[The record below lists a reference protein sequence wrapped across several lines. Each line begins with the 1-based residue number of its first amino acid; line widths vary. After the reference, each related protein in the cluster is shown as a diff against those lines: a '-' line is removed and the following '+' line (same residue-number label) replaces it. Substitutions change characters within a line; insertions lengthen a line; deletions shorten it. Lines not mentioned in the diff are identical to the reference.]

1 MPDDPLFQIGDGV
14 RLRSRSDLVG
24 QIAAVPKRVGGEYW
38 YKIYFSPGHTSSHP
52 ESDLQACRVTTD
64 VKELLLQGQFA
75 GREAFSKLVTHLKL
89 TTALRSQIYALVS
102 SRTKFYSYQFKPV
115 LKFLES
121 ESHRLL
127 IADEVGLGKTIEAG
141 LILTEL
147 RARRPL
153 KRVLVVPPAH
163 LMPKWQRELKTRFD
177 LDFDILDREGV
188 ERFLREYDEEGDDT
202 VLHGIVS
209 LQTIRSRALLTRWE
223 AAAPQLDM
231 VIFDEA
237 GRLRNSETQ
246 SNRASA
252 LLGET
257 SDALLL
263 LTATP
268 VQTGTQDLYHLL
280 RLLDP
285 EEFADWSVFYD
296 RLLTNDPILLALA
309 ELRRQFP
316 PDMAHC
322 KEILEGIEHVP
333 FGDRFVR
340 NPLYNRVLERLGQ
353 PFLPTRREVVELQ
366 RDLSTLNV
374 LGHLLSRTRKRDV
387 HEQRPVR
394 RPRVVREPPTSAEE
408 QFYKIVTHICREMY
422 RRVNPKII
430 TGFLT
435 IMPQRQMASCMV
447 AMVESL
453 QDRLGRQDVEM
464 EEASDFIAEDF
475 ESDESDNGSPISW
488 SELGD
493 LEAWKRRLR
502 ENDTKWTSLL
512 RVIQEVDQREPKK
525 NKILVFSYFK
535 RTLRYLQTR
544 LDEAGIKS
552 LVIHGDVPSNPG
564 NPEEDIR
571 GQRLDQFRND
581 LSVRVLLSS
590 EVGSEGLDL
599 EFCHVIVN
607 YDLPWNPMVVEQ
619 RIGRL
624 DRIGQESESI
634 LIFNLSMPGTIED
647 RVLERLYAR
656 IKVFEASIGDLEVI
670 LGEEVRSLTQ
680 ALFSRNLT
688 SEELDARL
696 DQSAEVIERRQM
708 ELEDMEQNASSL
720 IGHDEYFLD
729 QIEQARRQHRYV
741 GGEELLIYLQD
752 FLNAHYPGCSAQPSP
767 QQGEYLLRFDEP
779 FRSFLRIT
787 LPPED
792 AGLRAFYR
800 RCRRDEVLFTINHE
814 AADAN
819 KKLDFLTFYHPII
832 RAIKSYYAEHQ
843 EELFPVSSL
852 RIPHQSLPIGDN
864 VWFLFLTE
872 ITGAHPYK
880 DLEAVV
886 LSMSDGIPLGPDE
899 SESLLWEMIQRGES
913 EDPTI
918 HSAEPVLP
926 ELVNGA
932 EEFLIERLQAKFAER
947 KRLNESVVER
957 RLASLE
963 ETFQRTLR
971 KREEQLRQAHMRGHQ
986 DRIIRMRE
994 GGIRNLKADYE
1005 RKKLDIEAGRLL
1017 GMSYQLRGAGL
1028 LRVTR

>member
-1 MPDDPLFQIGDGV
+1 MPDKPLFQIGEGV
-14 RLRSRSDLVG
+14 RLNSRPDLVG
-24 QIAAVPKRVGGEYW
+24 QVTTEPRRVGGEYW
-38 YKIYFSPGHTSSHP
+38 YTIYFGPGHTSKHP

-64 VKELLLQGQFA
+64 VKEILLQGQFA

-89 TTALRSQIYALVS
+89 TTALRSQVYALVS

-153 KRVLVVPPAH
+153 KRVLIVPPAH
-163 LMPKWQRELKTRFD
+163 LSTKWQRELKTRFD
-177 LDFDILDREGV
+177 LDFEILDREGV
-188 ERFLREYDEEGDDT
+188 ERFLRSYDEEGDDT
-202 VLHGIVS
+202 VLHGIAS
-209 LQTIRSRALLTRWE
+209 LQTMRNRALLTRWE
-223 AAAPQLDM
+223 AAAPQFDM

-257 SDALLL
+257 ADALLL

-285 EEFADWSVFYD
+285 EEFADWSVFND
-296 RLLTNDPILLALA
+296 RLLSNASILLALA

-316 PDMAHC
+316 PDMVRC
-322 KEILEGIEHVP
+322 KEILEGIEHIP
-333 FGDRFVR
+333 FGERFAR
-340 NPLYNRVLERLGQ
+340 NPLYIRVLERLGQ
-353 PFLPTRREVVELQ
+353 TSLPTRREVVEIQ

-374 LGHLLSRTRKRDV
+374 FGHLLSRTRKRDV

-394 RPRVVREPPTSAEE
+394 RSQVVRTPPTQVEE
-408 QFYKIVTHICREMY
+408 QFYKLVTRICRDMY
-422 RRVNPKII
+422 RRVNPN
-430 TGFLT
+430 TMAGFLT

-453 QDRLGRQDVEM
+453 QERLGQRHVET
-464 EEASDFIAEDF
+464 EEVSDFIPEDF
-475 ESDESDNGSPISW
+475 ESTDGDDDSPFTWSD
-488 SELGD
+488 LGD
-493 LEAWKRRLR
+493 LDAWKRRLS

-512 RVIQEVDQREPKK
+512 RVIQEVEQREPKK
-525 NKILVFSYFK
+525 YKILVFSYFK
-535 RTLRYLQTR
+535 RTLRYLQSR
-544 LDEAGIKS
+544 LDRAGVKS
-552 LVIHGDVPSNPG
+552 LVIDGDVPSDPR

-581 LSVRVLLSS
+581 SSVRVLLSS

-599 EFCHVIVN
+599 EFCHVVVN

-656 IKVFEASIGDLEVI
+656 VKVFETSIGDLEVI
-670 LGEEVRSLTQ
+670 LGEEIRSLAQ
-680 ALFSRNLT
+680 ALFALNLT
-688 SEELDARL
+688 PEELDARL
-696 DQSAEVIERRQM
+696 DQSAGVIERRKM
-708 ELEDMEQNASSL
+708 ELEDMEKNASSL

-741 GGEELLIYLQD
+741 GGEELLVYLRD
-752 FLNAHYPGCSAQPSP
+752 FLAAHYPSCTAQPSP
-767 QQGEYLLRFDEP
+767 QQGVYLLRFDES
-779 FRSFLRIT
+779 FRSFLRMA
-787 LPPED
+787 LPQED
-792 AGLRAFYR
+792 QGLRAFYR
-800 RCRRDEVLFTINHE
+800 RCRRDEVLVTVNHE

-819 KKLDFLTFYHPII
+819 KTLDFLTFYHPII

-843 EELFPVSSL
+843 DELFPVSSL
-852 RIPHQSLPIGDN
+852 RLAHSTHPVGDY
-864 VWFLFLTE
+864 VWLLFLTE

-886 LSMSDGIPLGPDE
+886 LPMSGRIPLSSDE
-899 SESLLWEMIQRGES
+899 SESLLWELIQRGES
-913 EDPTI
+913 GDKSLTP
-918 HSAEPVLP
+918 PVRQ
-926 ELVNGA
+926 ELVNMA
-932 EEFLIERLQAKFAER
+932 EDVLVERLEAKFEER
-947 KRLNESVVER
+947 KRLNESVVEG

-963 ETFQRTLR
+963 ETFRRTLR
-971 KREEQLRQAHMRGHQ
+971 KREEQLRQSQIKGHQ

-1005 RKKLDIEAGRLL
+1005 RKKLDVEAGRRL
-1017 GMSYQLRGAGL
+1017 GRSYQLQGAGL
-1028 LRVTR
+1028 LHVSH

>member
-1 MPDDPLFQIGDGV
+1 MPDVPLFKVGDGV
-14 RLRSRSDLVG
+14 RLNSRPDLVG
-24 QIAAVPKRVGGEYW
+24 QVTAEPRRVGGEYW
-38 YKIYFSPGHTSSHP
+38 YTIYFGPGHTSKHP
-52 ESDLQACRVTTD
+52 EGDLQACRVTTD

-89 TTALRSQIYALVS
+89 TTALRSQVYALVS

-153 KRVLVVPPAH
+153 KRVLIIPPAH
-163 LMPKWQRELKTRFD
+163 LSTKWQRELKTRFD
-177 LDFDILDREGV
+177 LDFEILDREGV
-188 ERFLREYDEEGDDT
+188 EQFLRTYDEEGDDT
-202 VLHGIVS
+202 VLYGIAS
-209 LQTIRSRALLTRWE
+209 LQTMRGRALLTRWE
-223 AAAPQLDM
+223 AVTPQLDM

-246 SNRASA
+246 SNRASV

-268 VQTGTQDLYHLL
+268 VQTGTQDLYQLL

-285 EEFADWSVFYD
+285 EEFGDWSVFYD
-296 RLLTNDPILLALA
+296 RLLSNEPILLALA

-316 PDMAHC
+316 PDMARC
-322 KEILEGIEHVP
+322 KGILEGIEHVP
-333 FGDRFVR
+333 FGERFAR
-340 NPLYNRVLERLGQ
+340 NPLYIRVLERLGLTS
-353 PFLPTRREVVELQ
+353 LPTRREVVEIQ

-374 LGHLLSRTRKRDV
+374 FGHLLSRTRKRDV
-387 HEQRPVR
+387 HEQRPLR
-394 RPRVVREPPTSAEE
+394 RSQVVRTPPTQVEE
-408 QFYKIVTHICREMY
+408 QFYKLVTRICRDMY
-422 RRVNPKII
+422 RRVNPNTM

-453 QDRLGRQDVEM
+453 QERVGKKHVET
-464 EEASDFIAEDF
+464 EEVSDFIPEDF
-475 ESDESDNGSPISW
+475 ESEDGDDGSPFTW
-488 SELGD
+488 SDLGD
-493 LEAWKRRLR
+493 LEAWKRRLS
-502 ENDTKWTSLL
+502 ENDTKWTSLF
-512 RVIQEVDQREPKK
+512 RVIQEVEQAKPKQ
-525 NKILVFSYFK
+525 NKILIFSYFK
-535 RTLRYLQTR
+535 RTLRYLQSR
-544 LDEAGIKS
+544 LDQTGIKS
-552 LVIHGDVPSNPG
+552 LLIDGDVPSDPS

-581 LSVRVLLSS
+581 SSVRVLLSS

-607 YDLPWNPMVVEQ
+607 FDLPWNPMVVEQ

-656 IKVFEASIGDLEVI
+656 VKVFETSIGDLEVI
-670 LGEEVRSLTQ
+670 LGEEVRSLAQ
-680 ALFSRNLT
+680 ALFARNLT
-688 SEELDARL
+688 PEELDARL
-696 DQSAEVIERRQM
+696 DQSAAVIERRKM

-741 GGEELLIYLQD
+741 GGEELLVYLRD
-752 FLNAHYPGCSAQPSP
+752 FLNAHYPGCTVQPSS
-767 QQGEYLLRFDEP
+767 QQGVHLLRFDEP
-779 FRSFLRIT
+779 FRSFLRMA

-792 AGLRAFYR
+792 QGLRAFYR
-800 RCRRDEVLFTINHE
+800 RCRRDEVLVTVNHE
-814 AADAN
+814 IADAN
-819 KKLDFLTFYHPII
+819 KTLDFLTFYHPMI

-843 EELFPVSSL
+843 DELFPVSSL
-852 RIPHQSLPIGDN
+852 RITHPSFPVGDY
-864 VWFLFLTE
+864 VWSLFLTE

-886 LSMSDGIPLGPDE
+886 LPILDGPPLSSDE
-899 SESLLWEMIQRGES
+899 SESLLWDLIQRGES
-913 EDPTI
+913 NDKSLSP
-918 HSAEPVLP
+918 PVRQ
-926 ELVNGA
+926 ELVNEA
-932 EEFLIERLQAKFAER
+932 EDVLVERLEAKFEER

-963 ETFQRTLR
+963 ETFKRTLR
-971 KREEQLRQAHMRGHQ
+971 KREEQLRQSQIRGHQ

-1005 RKKLDIEAGRLL
+1005 RKKLDIEAGRRL
-1017 GMSYQLRGAGL
+1017 GRSYQLEGAGL
-1028 LRVTR
+1028 LRVRR

>member
-1 MPDDPLFQIGDGV
+1 MPDGPLFKVGDGV
-14 RLRSRSDLVG
+14 RLTSRPDLVG
-24 QIAAVPKRVGGEYW
+24 QVTTEPRRVGGEYW
-38 YKIYFSPGHTSSHP
+38 YTIYFGPGHTSKHP

-89 TTALRSQIYALVS
+89 TTALRSQVYALVS

-141 LILTEL
+141 LILTEM

-153 KRVLVVPPAH
+153 KRVLIVPPAH
-163 LMPKWQRELKTRFD
+163 LSTKWQRELKTRFD
-177 LDFDILDREGV
+177 LDFEILDREGV

-202 VLHGIVS
+202 VLHGIAS
-209 LQTIRSRALLTRWE
+209 LQTMRSRSLLTRWE
-223 AAAPQLDM
+223 AATPQLDM

-296 RLLTNDPILLALA
+296 RLLSNEPILLALA

-316 PDMAHC
+316 PNMTRC
-322 KEILEGIEHVP
+322 KEILESVERVP
-333 FGDRFVR
+333 FGERFAR
-340 NPLYNRVLERLGQ
+340 NPLYNRVLNRLGQ
-353 PFLPTRREVVELQ
+353 TPAPSRGEVVELQ

-394 RPRVVREPPTSAEE
+394 RSQVVRTAPTQVEE
-408 QFYKIVTHICREMY
+408 QFYKLVTRICRDMY
-422 RRVNPKII
+422 RRVNPNTM

-453 QDRLGRQDVEM
+453 QERLGRKHVET
-464 EEASDFIAEDF
+464 EEASDFIVEDF
-475 ESDESDNGSPISW
+475 DSEDGDDGSPFTW
-488 SELGD
+488 SDLGD
-493 LEAWKRRLR
+493 LEAWKRRLS

-512 RVIQEVDQREPKK
+512 RVIQEVEQVEPKM

-535 RTLRYLQTR
+535 RTLRYLQSR
-544 LDEAGIKS
+544 LDQMGIKT
-552 LVIHGDVPSNPG
+552 LVIDGDVPSDPS
-564 NPEEDIR
+564 NPEADIR

-581 LSVRVLLSS
+581 SSVRVLLSS

-656 IKVFEASIGDLEVI
+656 VKVFETSIGDLEEI
-670 LGEEVRSLTQ
+670 LGAEVRNLAQ
-680 ALFSRNLT
+680 ALFTGNLT
-688 SEELDARL
+688 PEELDARL
-696 DQSAEVIERRQM
+696 DQSAQVVERRKI

-741 GGEELLIYLQD
+741 GGEELLVYVRD
-752 FLNAHYPGCSAQPSP
+752 FLTAHYPGCSVQASS
-767 QQGEYLLRFDEP
+767 QQGLYQLRFNES
-779 FRSFLRIT
+779 FRSFLRMA

-792 AGLRAFYR
+792 QGLRAFYR
-800 RCRRDEVLFTINHE
+800 RCRRDEVLVTVNHE

-819 KKLDFLTFYHPII
+819 KTLDFLTFYHPII

-843 EELFPVSSL
+843 DELFPVSSL
-852 RIPHQSLPIGDN
+852 RIAASSFPIGDY

-886 LSMSDGIPLGPDE
+886 LPASGSTPLSSDE
-899 SESLLWEMIQRGES
+899 SESLLWELTQRGES
-913 EDPTI
+913 NDKPL
-918 HSAEPVLP
+918 SPPVSQ
-926 ELVNGA
+926 ELVNAA
-932 EEFLIERLQAKFAER
+932 EDVLVQRLEEKFEER

-971 KREEQLRQAHMRGHQ
+971 KREERLRQSQIRGHQ

-994 GGIRNLKADYE
+994 GGIRNLKTDYE
-1005 RKKLDIEAGRLL
+1005 RKKLDIEAGRRL
-1017 GMSYQLRGAGL
+1017 GRSYKLEGAGL
-1028 LRVTR
+1028 LHVRH

>member
-1 MPDDPLFQIGDGV
+1 MPYDPLFHIGEGV
-14 RLRSRSDLVG
+14 RLNSRPDLVG
-24 QIAAVPKRVGGEYW
+24 QVTAEPRRVGGEYW
-38 YKIYFSPGHTSSHP
+38 YTLYFGPGHTSKHP

-64 VKELLLQGQFA
+64 VKEILLQGQFA

-121 ESHRLL
+121 ENHRLL

-153 KRVLVVPPAH
+153 KRVLIVPPAH
-163 LMPKWQRELKTRFD
+163 LSTKWQRELKTRFD
-177 LDFDILDREGV
+177 LDFEILDREGV
-188 ERFLREYDEEGDDT
+188 ERFLRSYDKEGDDT
-202 VLHGIVS
+202 VLHGIAS
-209 LQTIRSRALLTRWE
+209 LQTMRSRALLTRWE

-246 SNRASA
+246 SNKASA

-257 SDALLL
+257 ADALLL

-268 VQTGTQDLYHLL
+268 VQTGTQDLYLLL

-296 RLLTNDPILLALA
+296 RLLSNEPILLALA

-316 PDMAHC
+316 PNMVRC
-322 KEILEGIEHVP
+322 KEILEDIEHIP
-333 FGDRFVR
+333 FGERFAR
-340 NPLYNRVLERLGQ
+340 NPLYIRVLERLGHT
-353 PFLPTRREVVELQ
+353 LTPTRRDVVELQ

-387 HEQRPVR
+387 HEKRPVR
-394 RPRVVREPPTSAEE
+394 RPQVVRTPPTEVEE
-408 QFYKIVTHICREMY
+408 QFYKLVTRICRDIY
-422 RRVNPKII
+422 RRVNPNTM

-453 QDRLGRQDVEM
+453 QERLGREHVETEDV
-464 EEASDFIAEDF
+464 SDFIAEDF
-475 ESDESDNGSPISW
+475 ESTDSDDDSPFTW
-488 SELGD
+488 SNLGD
-493 LEAWKRRLR
+493 LEAWKRRLS

-512 RVIQEVDQREPKK
+512 RVIQEAEQREPKK
-525 NKILVFSYFK
+525 YKILVFSYFK
-535 RTLRYLQTR
+535 RTLRYLQSR
-544 LDEAGIKS
+544 LDQVGIKS
-552 LVIHGDVPSNPG
+552 LVIDGDVPSNPG

-571 GQRLDQFRND
+571 GHRLDQFRND
-581 LSVRVLLSS
+581 SSVRILLSS

-599 EFCHVIVN
+599 EFCHVVVN

-656 IKVFEASIGDLEVI
+656 IKVFETSIGDLEVI
-670 LGEEVRSLTQ
+670 LGEEIRSLAQ
-680 ALFSRNLT
+680 ALFATNLT
-688 SEELDARL
+688 PEELDARL
-696 DQSAEVIERRQM
+696 DQSAEVIERRKV

-741 GGEELLIYLQD
+741 GGEELLVYLRD
-752 FLNAHYPGCSAQPSP
+752 FLAAHYPGCSMQTSS
-767 QQGEYLLRFDEP
+767 QQGAYQLRLDEP
-779 FRSFLRIT
+779 FRSFLRMA

-792 AGLRAFYR
+792 QGLRAFYR
-800 RCRRDEVLFTINHE
+800 RCRRDEVLVTVNHE

-819 KKLDFLTFYHPII
+819 KTLDFLTFYHPII

-843 EELFPVSSL
+843 DELFPVSSL
-852 RIPHQSLPIGDN
+852 RIAHSSYSVGDY

-886 LSMSDGIPLGPDE
+886 LPMSGRIPLSSDE
-899 SESLLWEMIQRGES
+899 SESLLWELIQRGES
-913 EDPTI
+913 GDKSLTP
-918 HSAEPVLP
+918 PVLQ
-926 ELVNGA
+926 ELVNMA
-932 EEFLIERLQAKFAER
+932 EDVLVERLEAKFEER
-947 KRLNESVVER
+947 KRLNESVVEG

-963 ETFQRTLR
+963 ETFRRTLR
-971 KREEQLRQAHMRGHQ
+971 KREEQLRQSQIKGHQ

-1005 RKKLDIEAGRLL
+1005 RKKLDVEAGRRL
-1017 GMSYQLRGAGL
+1017 GRSYQLQGAGL
-1028 LRVTR
+1028 LHVSH

>member
-1 MPDDPLFQIGDGV
+1 MPDNPLFKVGDGV
-14 RLRSRSDLVG
+14 RLNSRPDLVG
-24 QIAAVPKRVGGEYW
+24 QVTAEPRRVGGEYW
-38 YKIYFSPGHTSSHP
+38 YTIYFGPGHTSKHP

-89 TTALRSQIYALVS
+89 TTALRSQVYALVS

-153 KRVLVVPPAH
+153 KRVLIVPPAH
-163 LMPKWQRELKTRFD
+163 LSTKWQRELKTRFD
-177 LDFDILDREGV
+177 LDFEILDREGV
-188 ERFLREYDEEGDDT
+188 ERFLRSYDEEGDDT
-202 VLHGIVS
+202 VLHGIAS
-209 LQTIRSRALLTRWE
+209 LQTMRSRALLTRWE

-257 SDALLL
+257 ADALLL

-268 VQTGTQDLYHLL
+268 VQTGTQDLYQLL
-280 RLLDP
+280 RLLDS

-296 RLLTNDPILLALA
+296 RLLANEPILTALA

-316 PDMAHC
+316 PDMARC

-333 FGDRFVR
+333 FGERFAR
-340 NPLYNRVLERLGQ
+340 NPLYLRVLERLGQ
-353 PFLPTRREVVELQ
+353 AFLPTRREVVELQ

-387 HEQRPVR
+387 HEARPVR
-394 RPRVVREPPTSAEE
+394 RSQVVRTAPTQVEE
-408 QFYKIVTHICREMY
+408 QFYKLVTRVCRDMY
-422 RRVNPKII
+422 RRVAPNTM
-430 TGFLT
+430 TGFLS

-453 QDRLGRQDVEM
+453 QERLGHKSVET
-464 EEASDFIAEDF
+464 EEVSDFVAEDF
-475 ESDESDNGSPISW
+475 ESEDGDDGAPFTWSD
-488 SELGD
+488 LGD
-493 LEAWKRRLR
+493 LENWKRRLSG
-502 ENDTKWTSLL
+502 NDTKWTSLL
-512 RVIQEVDQREPKK
+512 RVIKEVEQREPKK

-535 RTLRYLQTR
+535 RTLRYLQSR
-544 LDEAGIKS
+544 LDQEGITS
-552 LVIHGDVPSNPG
+552 LVIDGDVPSDPSNPD
-564 NPEEDIR
+564 EDIR
-571 GQRLDQFRND
+571 GQRLEKFRND
-581 LSVRVLLSS
+581 PSVRVLLSS

-634 LIFNLSMPGTIED
+634 LIFNLSMPETIED

-656 IKVFEASIGDLEVI
+656 VKVFETSIGDLEII
-670 LGEEVRSLTQ
+670 LGEEVRSLAQ
-680 ALFSRNLT
+680 ALFARNLT
-688 SEELDARL
+688 PQELDARL
-696 DQSAEVIERRQM
+696 DLSAEVIERRKI

-741 GGEELLIYLQD
+741 GGEELLVYLRD
-752 FLNAHYPGCSAQPSP
+752 FLSVHYPGCSVQPAS
-767 QQGEYLLRFDEP
+767 QQGVYLLRFDEP
-779 FRSFLRIT
+779 FRSFLRMA
-787 LPPED
+787 LPQED
-792 AGLRAFYR
+792 QGLRAFYR
-800 RCRRDEVLFTINHE
+800 RSRRDEVLITVNHE

-819 KKLDFLTFYHPII
+819 KTLDFLTFYHPVI

-843 EELFPVSSL
+843 DELFPVSSL
-852 RIPHQSLPIGDN
+852 RIAHPFFPAGDYA
-864 VWFLFLTE
+864 WFLFLTE

-886 LSMSDGIPLGPDE
+886 LPMLGRTPLSSDE
-899 SESLLWEMIQRGES
+899 SESLLWDLIQRGES
-913 EDPTI
+913 GDKSLTP
-918 HSAEPVLP
+918 PVHQ
-926 ELVNGA
+926 ELVNAA
-932 EEFLIERLQAKFAER
+932 EEVLVERLEEKFEAR

-957 RLASLE
+957 RLSSLE

-971 KREEQLRQAHMRGHQ
+971 KREEQLRQSQVRGHQ

-1005 RKKLDIEAGRLL
+1005 RKKLDIEAGRRL
-1017 GMSYQLRGAGL
+1017 GRSYKLEGAGL
-1028 LRVTR
+1028 LHVRR